1 MPQHYKLQPLSYNE
15 RIKSFF
21 IEEGVAMRKLFVSLC
36 AALTMSIVFAAD
48 TPNEQMESCQTAEQ
62 IRVNSTPEQLAQMPI
77 CCCRV
82 ANGGTCCNQ
91 QSICGGMVMGC
102 FCTGRSV
109 ESEPLNSEGT
119 EGKVKI

>member
-1 MPQHYKLQPLSYNE
+1 MKKLL
-15 RIKSFF
+15 I
-21 IEEGVAMRKLFVSLC
+21 ALCTLVSLSV
-36 AALTMSIVFAAD
+36 AFAEE
-48 TPNEQMESCQTAEQ
+48 TKFEQPTACQTAEQ
-62 IRVNSTPEQLAQMPI
+62 IRANSTPEQLAQGMPI

-91 QSICGGMVMGC
+91 QTICGGMVMGC

-109 ESEPLNSEGT
+109 ETEPLNSEGT